1 MKTKDLYLV
10 VCWDCGG
17 YNPYKVEKAFTSKP
31 LLIKYLKHNFDFDST
46 KQVHDFINFDDV
58 YQVSEDIQYYVEKVP
73 FTYDES
79 SLRPNQFINVL
90 VKDFG
95 DYRKSIKAFS
105 NMTLRDEY
113 LDKSNIKCTNLYPD
127 VLIGN
132 NNTFNKYRIENS
144 YLYK

>member
-46 KQVHDFINFDDV
+46 KQVHDFIDFDDV
-58 YQVSEDIQYYVEKVP
+58 YQASEDLQYYVETVP

-79 SLRPNQFINVL
+79 LLQPNQLVYVL
-90 VKDFG
+90 IEDFD
-95 DYRKSIKAFS
+95 DYCNSLKAFDDED
-105 NMTLRDEY
+105 LCCEY
-113 LDKSNIKCTNLYPD
+113 LDKCGVKYMRSEFEISITDRYSNW
-127 VLIGN
+127 
-132 NNTFNKYRIENS
+132 RIETGR
-144 YLYK
+144 LYK